1 MLVNNLSFSFKFANQ
16 IKLSI
21 IVLLSVLMISCETV
35 RYYSQAA
42 RGHLSLVFDRENIQ
56 RLLARP
62 DIPAELRD
70 KFNQVLLIRQYA
82 VEELGLPV
90 EDNYSTYVDVGR
102 EHAIW
107 NVFAAAEFSANP
119 VNWCYPIAGCVSYRG
134 YFTEAGAARY
144 ARDLEADGFD
154 VYIGGID
161 AYSTLGWFEDSLLS
175 TVIERADYQLA
186 GLIFH
191 ELAHQIVYLPGDTS
205 FNESFATSVERE
217 GIRRWL
223 RRGNDGAKIIAAEAN
238 ILRQQQFVELVT
250 DYRDRFGSL
259 YKSDLLDEE
268 KREGK
273 AQLQEDLRQSYRD
286 LKRDWNGYDG
296 YDNWFSQSLNNAQL
310 ATVSSYNELVPY
322 FNDLLIQSDNNLD
335 LFFEKV
341 RSVANLDRSDR
352 EERLQDYL

>member
-1 MLVNNLSFSFKFANQ
+1 M
-16 IKLSI
+16 
-21 IVLLSVLMISCETV
+21 
-35 RYYSQAA
+35 
-42 RGHLSLVFDRENIQ
+42 
-56 RLLARP
+56 
-62 DIPAELRD
+62 
-70 KFNQVLLIRQYA
+70 
-82 VEELGLPV
+82 
-90 EDNYSTYVDVGR
+90 
-102 EHAIW
+102 
-107 NVFAAAEFSANP
+107 
-119 VNWCYPIAGCVSYRG
+119 NWCYPIAGCVSYRG

-223 RRGNDGAKIIAAEAN
+223 RRGNDGEKIIAAEAN